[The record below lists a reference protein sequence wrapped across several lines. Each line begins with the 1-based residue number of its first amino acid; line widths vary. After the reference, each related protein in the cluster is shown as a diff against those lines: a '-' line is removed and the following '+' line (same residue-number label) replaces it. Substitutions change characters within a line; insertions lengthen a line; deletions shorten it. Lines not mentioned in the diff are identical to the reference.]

1 MYYYK
6 ILCTLI
12 FIVFFSL
19 VINNYFSENF
29 LVKKKLARENY
40 NIFLAKY
47 VDKISTIKSYK
58 NFKKFKDNSKY
69 FKKNSEEKEFWDLL
83 KTK

>member
-29 LVKKKLARENY
+29 LVKKKLARGNY